1 MKIGLPVIL
10 NAIQDIEDIQGKEQ
24 WKEIVH
30 TTLRTGIIM
39 KVRGDFLGPT
49 HSTDKTTLIISFINN
64 QPFCLFDLILYV
76 PVNTTNIYIVQCFT
90 CSYE

>member
-1 MKIGLPVIL
+1 MERDCTHDP
-10 NAIQDIEDIQGKEQ
+10 EDWNNNESA
-24 WKEIVH
+24 
-30 TTLRTGIIM
+30 
-39 KVRGDFLGPT
+39 GDFLGPT

-76 PVNTTNIYIVQCFT
+76 PLNKTNIFIVQCFT